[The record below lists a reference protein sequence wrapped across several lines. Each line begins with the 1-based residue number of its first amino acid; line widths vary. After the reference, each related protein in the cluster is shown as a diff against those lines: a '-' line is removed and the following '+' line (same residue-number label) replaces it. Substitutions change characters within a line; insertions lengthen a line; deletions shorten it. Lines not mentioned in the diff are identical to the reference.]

1 MCRRHESEEVD
12 VEADRAERSYLVLD
26 LGRDRLRATRSEHDV
41 DRRPGRHRD
50 AQPPFVHHDPPPG
63 ATVEAVRSTK
73 PSWQGVLVP
82 LAAGTNKTETLWQL
96 CPVAQRTAEEAAKPV
111 FALRVVD
118 HPGPKLE
125 GGAVTDMLG
134 VAAGKLGDPVARV
147 VAVKADDRSLHCVKP
162 TRGASGSTVA
172 AASLRPLAVG
182 AALER
187 RARPLAVLARS

>member
-1 MCRRHESEEVD
+1 MCRRHEAEEVD
-12 VEADRAERSYLVLD
+12 VEPDRSERSHLVLD
-26 LGRDRLRATRSEHDV
+26 LGRDRLRATRSENDL
-41 DRRPGRHRD
+41 DRWLARHRD

-63 ATVEAVRSTK
+63 ARVEAVRSTK
-73 PSWQGVLVP
+73 PGWQGVLVP

-96 CPVAQRTAEEAAKPV
+96 CPVAQRTAEEAAKPA
-111 FALRVVD
+111 FALRLVD

-125 GGAVTDMLG
+125 GGAVADMLG

-147 VAVKADDRSLHCVKP
+147 VTVKADDRSLHCAKP
-162 TRGASGSTVA
+162 RRGASGSTVA

-187 RARPLAVLARS
+187 RARPLAVLASS